1 MENKGYPKRKKTN
14 QAQNIAQNM
23 AENFSAP
30 DETDVL
36 GSWTGTGF
44 DEDEP
49 VQDADDL

>member
-1 MENKGYPKRKKTN
+1 MKNGRYPRKPSKKDRNTP
-14 QAQNIAQNM
+14 QNM
-23 AENFSAP
+23 AESFSAP
-30 DETDVL
+30 DRTDIL